1 MPEPDVA
8 EERGARRVLV
18 TGGGT
23 GLGRATA
30 IRFAKEGC
38 RVAICG
44 RRAEALEDAAVEL
57 RAAGARD
64 VLTKTC
70 DVRQDEQ
77 VAKMAEAVHEAWG
90 ALDVLVNNAAGNFVC
105 PAEAL
110 SPKGFRAVIEI
121 VLNGT
126 FYCSSAFGRGMIA
139 AYEKDKR
146 PRSIVNIVAD
156 YAWGAG
162 PGVLHSASAKA
173 GVLAMTR
180 TLAVE
185 WARFG
190 IRANAVSPGPFRSEG
205 TDRNLWLDQ
214 ELAEEIRESIPMR
227 RYTTAEEVA
236 ESIAFLADETRAGYI
251 TGACLPVDGGHW
263 LTGTNL
269 GFLGALARSG
279 GSRSQIAKKE
289 PKIAP

>member
-1 MPEPDVA
+1 MSE
-8 EERGARRVLV
+8 RRVRTVVV

-23 GLGRATA
+23 GLGKATA
-30 IRFAKEGC
+30 LRFAREGD

-44 RRAEALEDAAVEL
+44 RRAEVLEKTAEEL
-57 RAAGARD
+57 RAAGAAD
-64 VLTKTC
+64 VKTLRA
-70 DVRQDEQ
+70 DVRYDDD
-77 VAKMAEAVHEAWG
+77 VARVAGSVQEAWG
-90 ALDVLVNNAAGNFVC
+90 AADVLVNNAAGNFVC
-105 PAEAL
+105 PAEKL
-110 SPKGFRAVIEI
+110 SPNGWKAVIDI

-126 FYCSSAFGRGMIA
+126 FFCSSAFGRSMIEA
-139 AYEKDKR
+139 HATDG
-146 PRSIVNIVAD
+146 RSRAIVNIVAG

-162 PGVLHSASAKA
+162 PGVIHSACAKA

-205 TDRNLWLDQ
+205 TDKNLWLD
-214 ELAEEIRESIPMR
+214 ETLAEEIRESIPMKR
-227 RYTTAEEVA
+227 FTTGAEVA
-236 ESIAFLADETRAGYI
+236 ESILFLADETKAAFV

-269 GFLGALARSG
+269 GFLSAMARG
-279 GSRSQIAKKE
+279 VTPGPRR
-289 PKIAP
+289 